1 MKRIVTGIR
10 QDGMKRIIICLA
22 ALSLLAALSVQSAA
36 AEPANVSVIS
46 GPFGTG
52 SYVLSSALEE
62 MSKKF
67 SKAVQINASET
78 PGLVFN
84 TKKLNKEPELKKEMF
99 MSYTVGINYLAVNGF
114 KPFKK
119 KYPSAMLIANY
130 NLGAV
135 WLASFDAA
143 LNTKEALIG
152 KKIALGRGTQILWA
166 IEPRL
171 IIENGWGLQDKIDI
185 QYVGTKPAA
194 RALLDGLVNAGIIGG
209 YADPIRGILKP
220 SPQTIELL
228 AGGKKL
234 YHISWGK
241 DAVQKVIDKGMP
253 IAQLELPAGTIEGQ
267 DKVLEVF
274 CDPIAWCAYPELD
287 ETLAYEVAKLII
299 DNVDKFQDYHA
310 LGKLMSKQSLVYG
323 WDPKN
328 IHPGALKAYKEAGII
343 K

>member
-1 MKRIVTGIR
+1 
-10 QDGMKRIIICLA
+10 
-22 ALSLLAALSVQSAA
+22 LSLLAALSVQRAA

-84 TKKLNKEPELKKEMF
+84 TKKLNKEPELKKKMF
-99 MSYTVGINYLAVNGF
+99 MSYTVGINYLAVNGL

-143 LNTKEALIG
+143 LNTKEALVG

-166 IEPRL
+166 PGVVL
-171 IIENGWGLQDKIDI
+171 FTTVFVWQLK
-185 QYVGTKPAA
+185 KAKAA
-194 RALLDGLVNAGIIGG
+194 AHLDAG
-209 YADPIRGILKP
+209 A
-220 SPQTIELL
+220 
-228 AGGKKL
+228 
-234 YHISWGK
+234 
-241 DAVQKVIDKGMP
+241 
-253 IAQLELPAGTIEGQ
+253 
-267 DKVLEVF
+267 
-274 CDPIAWCAYPELD
+274 
-287 ETLAYEVAKLII
+287 
-299 DNVDKFQDYHA
+299 
-310 LGKLMSKQSLVYG
+310 
-323 WDPKN
+323 
-328 IHPGALKAYKEAGII
+328 
-343 K
+343 

>member
-1 MKRIVTGIR
+1 MKKITIGLTVLTFLFITAIVPAG
-10 QDGMKRIIICLA
+10 
-22 ALSLLAALSVQSAA
+22 A
-36 AEPANVSVIS
+36 AEPVNISVIS

-62 MSKKF
+62 MSKKY
-67 SKAVQINASET
+67 SKTIQVNASET

-84 TKKLNKEPELKKEMF
+84 TKKLNKEPELKKNMF
-99 MSYTVGINYLAVNGF
+99 MSYTVGINYLATHGL
-114 KPFKK
+114 KPFKQ

-135 WLASFDAA
+135 WLASLDPQV
-143 LNTKEALIG
+143 NSKKALIG

-171 IIENGWGLQDKIDI
+171 IITHGWELNEKIGI

-194 RALLDGLVNAGIIGG
+194 RALLDGLVDAAVVGG
-209 YADPIRGILKP
+209 YADPIRGQLKP

-228 AGGKKL
+228 ASGKKL

-241 DAVQKVIDKGMP
+241 EAVQKVIDKGIP
-253 IAQLELPAGTIEGQ
+253 IAQLQLTANTIEGQ
-267 DKVLEVF
+267 SNALEVF
-274 CDPIAWCAYPELD
+274 CDPIAWCAYPEFD
-287 ETLAYEVAKLII
+287 EKLAYEVTKMII
-299 DNVDKFQDYHA
+299 KNVDEFKEYHA
-310 LGKLMSKQSLVYG
+310 LGKLMSKKSLIYG
-323 WDPKN
+323 WEPKD
-328 IHPGALKAYKEAGII
+328 IHPGALKAYKEAEII

>member
-1 MKRIVTGIR
+1 MKKINIGLAVLTLLFITTIVPAG
-10 QDGMKRIIICLA
+10 
-22 ALSLLAALSVQSAA
+22 A
-36 AEPANVSVIS
+36 AEPVNVSVIS

-62 MSKKF
+62 MSKKT
-67 SKAVQINASET
+67 SKTIRVNASET

-84 TKKLNKEPELKKEMF
+84 TKKLNKEPELKTNMF
-99 MSYTVGINYLAVNGF
+99 MSYTVGINYLATHGL

-135 WLASFDAA
+135 WLASLDSK

-152 KKIALGRGTQILWA
+152 KKIAIGRGTQILWA

-171 IIENGWGLQDKIDI
+171 IITHGWNLHEKINI

-194 RALLDGLVNAGIIGG
+194 RALLDGLVDAAIVGG
-209 YADPIRGILKP
+209 YADPIRGQLKP

-228 AGGKKL
+228 AAGKKL
-234 YHISWGK
+234 YHISWGRE
-241 DAVQKVIDKGMP
+241 AVQKVIDGGIP
-253 IAQLELPAGTIEGQ
+253 IAQLQLPANTIKGQ
-267 DKVLEVF
+267 NNALEVF
-274 CDPIAWCAYPELD
+274 CDPIAWCAYPEFD
-287 ETLAYEVAKLII
+287 EKLAYEVTKMII
-299 DNVDKFQDYHA
+299 NNVDKFTEYHA
-310 LGKLMSKQSLVYG
+310 LGKLMSKKSLTYG
-323 WDPKN
+323 WESKD

>member
-1 MKRIVTGIR
+1 MKKINIG
-10 QDGMKRIIICLA
+10 LA
-22 ALSLLAALSVQSAA
+22 ALTLFFVTAVVPAGA
-36 AEPANVSVIS
+36 AEPVKVSVIS

-62 MSKKF
+62 MSKKY
-67 SKAVQINASET
+67 SKTIQVNASET

-84 TKKLNKEPELKKEMF
+84 TKKLNKEPELKKNMF
-99 MSYTVGINYLAVNGF
+99 MSYTVGINYLATHGE

-135 WLASFDAA
+135 WLASLDSKV
-143 LNTKEALIG
+143 NSKKALIG
-152 KKIALGRGTQILWA
+152 KKIAIGRGTQILWA

-171 IIENGWGLQDKIDI
+171 LITHGWGLHEKIGM

-194 RALLDGLVNAGIIGG
+194 RALLDGLVDAAIVGG
-209 YADPIRGILKP
+209 YADPIRGQLKP

-228 AGGKKL
+228 ASGKKL

-241 DAVQKVIDKGMP
+241 EAVQKVIDKGIP
-253 IAQLELPAGTIEGQ
+253 IAHLQLPANTIEGQ
-267 DKVLEVF
+267 TNALEVF
-274 CDPIAWCAYPELD
+274 CDPIAWCAYPEFD
-287 ETLAYEVAKLII
+287 EKLAYEVTKMII
-299 DNVDKFQDYHA
+299 KNVDEFKKYHA
-310 LGKLMSKQSLVYG
+310 LGKLMSKESLIYG
-323 WDPKN
+323 WEAKD
-328 IHPGALKAYKEAGII
+328 IHPGALEAYKEAGII